1 MLELYHHGSS
11 VCAAK
16 VRMCLAEKGLE
27 WEGHYVDIL
36 KGEQFD
42 PAYVKINPK
51 AMVPALIHDGNVITE
66 STVINEYL
74 DEVFPEPALKP
85 PDAYGRTRMRFW
97 TKAVDEDLHTGA
109 VGTLTFCASH
119 RHVVLR
125 LPDKA
130 LQEFLDGSP
139 DPVKRERKRHW
150 VEDGFKAPDARNAVL
165 AYDKFVGAMETR
177 LADTSWL
184 AGDSFS
190 LADIAA
196 IPYLVRLDMLRMAGM
211 WRDARLHVEDWFQ
224 RMAARPSFQPAFY
237 EWIPDDLL
245 DDLATHGAQSW
256 PEVQAI
262 LAGNAAA

>member
-1 MLELYHHGSS
+1 MIELYHHGSS

-36 KGEQFD
+36 KGEQFE
-42 PAYVKINPK
+42 PAFVKINPK
-51 AMVPALIHDGNVITE
+51 ALVPVLVHDGQAVTE

-74 DEVFPEPALKP
+74 DEVFPDPPPKPA
-85 PDAYGRTRMRFW
+85 DAHGRTKMRFW

-119 RHVVLR
+119 RHVVRR
-125 LPDKA
+125 LPEKA
-130 LQEFLDGSP
+130 YQEFLDGSP
-139 DPVKRERKRHW
+139 DPIKRERKRRW
-150 VEDGFKAPDARNAVL
+150 VEDGFQAPDARGAVL
-165 AYDKFVGAMETR
+165 AYDKFLAGMEKR
-177 LADTSWL
+177 LAESAWL
-184 AGDSFS
+184 AGDAFS

-211 WRDARLHVEDWFQ
+211 WQGARTHVEDWFQ

-237 EWIPDDLL
+237 EWIPDDLR
-245 DDLATHGAQSW
+245 DDLATFGARSW

-262 LAGNAAA
+262 LAANG